1 MKSVFIA
8 LLLVLSFYLLND
20 NGQIDRQ
27 LPSVN
32 DVQLNL
38 TDSVQADNRFASSF
52 YLKNPTDRLPEQFA
66 FSDRES
72 EVNPVIPAGHSDD
85 DSVDDNVTAYLR
97 NRVDASNNPYL
108 GFSDS
113 DSGDFKEIEKEHD
126 VISSFD
132 LQALQNKLAKV
143 SITNK
148 NELFDALYMALD
160 HVDADLRNE
169 NTDNQFSQQGSAYIE
184 VLEVLSDENLAN
196 NDKELI
202 INKQLNG
209 IDHEASRDTLI
220 LLETV
225 LISLQQNETNEV
237 IITSQLDQIQLM
249 IDSPD
254 QPKLDLPG
262 PNWDYE
268 YQQYSNYTNSLA
280 VDGKSLGTDP
290 ATYSMFFSDASDVQ
304 RMTSLQQVSL
314 LVEKQM
320 GYVH

>member
-1 MKSVFIA
+1 MKSAFIA

-20 NGQIDRQ
+20 KEQIDHQ
-27 LPSVN
+27 LPPVTG
-32 DVQLNL
+32 QLNL
-38 TDSVQADNRFASSF
+38 TNSDQAGNRFVSSY

-72 EVNPVIPAGHSDD
+72 EVNQVIPAGHSDD
-85 DSVDDNVTAYLR
+85 VSVDDNVTAYLT
-97 NRVDASNNPYL
+97 NGVGVSNNPYL

-113 DSGDFKEIEKEHD
+113 DSSDLKEMKKKHNATSGID
-126 VISSFD
+126 V
-132 LQALQNKLAKV
+132 QALQSKLAQV

-148 NELFDALYMALD
+148 SELFDTLFMALD
-160 HVDADLRNE
+160 QVDADLRNI
-169 NTDNQFSQQGSAYIE
+169 NSGSSYSKHGSLYIE
-184 VLEVLSDENLAN
+184 VLKTLSDETLSR
-196 NDKELI
+196 NDKELV
-202 INKQLNG
+202 INNQLRNM
-209 IDHEASRDTLI
+209 DHEESRDSLV

-237 IITSQLDQIQLM
+237 IVTSQLDQVQLM
-249 IDSPD
+249 LDSSG
-254 QPKLDLPG
+254 QPKFDLPG

-280 VDGKSLGTDP
+280 EDSKSLGTDP

-304 RMTSLQQVSL
+304 RMVSLQQVTL

-320 GYVH
+320 GYVR